1 MCKFIREMQNELKN
15 GIRKG
20 NKRISEYEALIK
32 KEQEQ
37 VFIMQRILKQ
47 LNNEERNKS
56 NSII

>member
-20 NKRISEYEALIK
+20 NKRISEYEVLIK

-37 VFIMQRILKQ
+37 VFIMQRILKE

>member
-47 LNNEERNKS
+47 LSNEERNKS

>member
-15 GIRKG
+15 GIRKR

-37 VFIMQRILKQ
+37 IFIMQRILKE

>member
-37 VFIMQRILKQ
+37 VFIMQKILKE
-47 LNNEERNKS
+47 LSNEERNKS

>member
-15 GIRKG
+15 DIRKG
-20 NKRISEYEALIK
+20 NKRISEYESLIK

-37 VFIMQRILKQ
+37 VFIMQRILKE

>member
-37 VFIMQRILKQ
+37 VFIMQRILKE

>member
-1 MCKFIREMQNELKN
+1 MCKFIWEMQNELKN

-37 VFIMQRILKQ
+37 VFIMQRILKE